1 VPVEQQGTSG
11 THTPLNQVGVR
22 RDTDMI
28 TKDAQ
33 QMEWAEVGYRRQGVE
48 CHLVGVMR
56 VEIGTHLCDGD
67 WFACSRGKGDTGI
80 GVPRS
85 DLRKR
90 PDEL

>member
-1 VPVEQQGTSG
+1 MTMTFAPT
-11 THTPLNQVGVR
+11 
-22 RDTDMI
+22 MI
-28 TKDAQ
+28 AKDAQ
-33 QMEWAEVGYRRQGVE
+33 QMEWAEAGCRRQGVE

-56 VEIGTHLCDGD
+56 VEIGTHVCDGD
-67 WFACSRGKGDTGI
+67 WFPCSSGKDDTAI